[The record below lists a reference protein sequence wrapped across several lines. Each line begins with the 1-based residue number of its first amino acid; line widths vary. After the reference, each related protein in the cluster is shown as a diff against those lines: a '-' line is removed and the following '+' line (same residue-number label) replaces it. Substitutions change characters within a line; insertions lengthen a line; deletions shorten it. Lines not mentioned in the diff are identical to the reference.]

1 MLLPSFTNQLKQ
13 NNNKTHM
20 LPAKSNFQ
28 DVKRKINHIQ
38 CRTRAFLQSGRI
50 HDLVKRIQH
59 FQLDQYG
66 VVIIKC
72 PPSVTIEH
80 KKKMIP
86 LLEKIHLNEYQRQKN
101 KFVVEDV
108 YSLSRIWK
116 ETKEDPEYI
125 KKSHLQCFFYRFT
138 HMEHVTYIN
147 TSWLGPDRR

>member
-1 MLLPSFTNQLKQ
+1 MSREKLITFNAEPEHFYSQEGFMT
-13 NNNKTHM
+13 
-20 LPAKSNFQ
+20 
-28 DVKRKINHIQ
+28 
-38 CRTRAFLQSGRI
+38 
-50 HDLVKRIQH
+50 LVKRIQH

-66 VVIIKC
+66 VLIIKC
-72 PPSVTIEH
+72 PQSVTIEH

-147 TSWLGPDRR
+147 TS

>member
-1 MLLPSFTNQLKQ
+1 MSREKLITFNAEPEHFYSQEGFMT
-13 NNNKTHM
+13 
-20 LPAKSNFQ
+20 
-28 DVKRKINHIQ
+28 
-38 CRTRAFLQSGRI
+38 
-50 HDLVKRIQH
+50 LVKRIQH

-66 VVIIKC
+66 VLIIKC
-72 PPSVTIEH
+72 PQSVTIEH

-101 KFVVEDV
+101 KFLVEDV

-147 TSWLGPDRR
+147 TS

>member
-1 MLLPSFTNQLKQ
+1 
-13 NNNKTHM
+13 M
-20 LPAKSNFQ
+20 LPVKSNFQ

-66 VVIIKC
+66 VLIIKC
-72 PPSVTIEH
+72 PQSVTIEH

-101 KFVVEDV
+101 KFVVEDGFT
-108 YSLSRIWK
+108 LCQELKRKQKKILNMSRRGMIGNNG
-116 ETKEDPEYI
+116 
-125 KKSHLQCFFYRFT
+125 LGN
-138 HMEHVTYIN
+138 MAIN
-147 TSWLGPDRR
+147 T